1 MRITKKNSTI
11 EVDIDSDVEALAM
24 IDVLH
29 HQIHD
34 GNAYSFSYY
43 TAALASATVADGS
56 SAYNVTLRTGAVK
69 DAHLTWSV
77 FAGGQVSIELYRGS
91 SLSGNGTAM
100 VPENRQIDSNVSQMT
115 LLSDTSHA
123 GTTGLGVQRF
133 IGVIPGGVLVG
144 NKLVGGGG
152 GDRDEW
158 MLGTGTTHVFV
169 VTNMTTADA
178 GILVNVGLTWYERG

>member
-1 MRITKKNSTI
+1 MRLTAKNTTAHAQ
-11 EVDIDSDVEALAM
+11 IDSGIEALTI

-34 GNAYSFSYY
+34 GNAYSYSFN
-43 TAALASATVADGS
+43 TTALASSTAADGS

-91 SLSGNGTAM
+91 SISGNGTAI

-115 LLSDTSHA
+115 LLSDSSSTGA
-123 GTTGLGVQRF
+123 TGLGVQRF
-133 IGVIPGGVLVG
+133 IGVIPGGELVG

-158 MLGTGTTHVFV
+158 MLGNDATHVFV
-169 VTNMTTADA
+169 VTNQTTAD
-178 GILVNVGLTWYERG
+178 ILLNVGLTWYERG